1 MIRIATITAFAIASI
16 LCAQT
21 HAFSMSMNADKHA
34 ATTQSRRGF
43 LSTAA
48 AAAAVVTAAAV
59 QPIQNAAAAPTVYK
73 LDNGVKYAVT
83 QDVAKGSYPQQGDI
97 IAIEY
102 TGYLANGAIFDA
114 THSQGKQNA
123 LLFKLGSSVV
133 NQGINSMVSE
143 MKVGQKV
150 QAIIPPE
157 LAFGEKGICLENGE
171 CLVKPG
177 ATLVYD
183 IFLKKASIPPP

>member
-1 MIRIATITAFAIASI
+1 MMRIATLFAFALALVSV
-16 LCAQT
+16 QG
-21 HAFSMSMNADKHA
+21 FSMSMVGEKSS
-34 ATTQSRRGF
+34 TTSSRRGF
-43 LSTAA
+43 FSAA
-48 AAAAVVTAAAV
+48 AASAGAVATAVVL
-59 QPIQNAAAAPTVYK
+59 QPAGSALAGPQIFN
-73 LDNGVKYAVT
+73 LDNGIKYAVT
-83 QDVAKGSYPQQGDI
+83 QDVAKGSYPQEGDI

-114 THSQGKQNA
+114 THSIGKKNA

-133 NQGINSMVSE
+133 NKGINSMVTE

-157 LAFGEKGICLENGE
+157 LAFGEKGICLEDGE

-177 ATLVYD
+177 STIVYD